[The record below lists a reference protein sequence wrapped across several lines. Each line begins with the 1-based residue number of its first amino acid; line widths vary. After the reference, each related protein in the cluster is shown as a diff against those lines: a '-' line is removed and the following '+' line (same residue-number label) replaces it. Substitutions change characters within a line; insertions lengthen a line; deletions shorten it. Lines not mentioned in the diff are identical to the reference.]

1 MLYGG
6 TVLSTRNARQAV
18 GIAKLLNRDVAIVG
32 PLRSTSMDA
41 VGDVLFVCGLYKFTY
56 SELSVLLVEWVCRSS
71 SLFVDPLIDIIT

>member
-41 VGDVLFVCGLYKFTY
+41 VGDVLCVWSLQVYIFGVVGVARGMGLQ
-56 SELSVLLVEWVCRSS
+56 
-71 SLFVDPLIDIIT
+71 IIIIVRGSTH